1 MSTDVDAIVI
11 GGGLV
16 GSAIAYGFARLGRRA
31 AVLDEGDVAYR
42 ATRGNFGLVWVQG
55 KGDGVP
61 EYARWSRLSADLWPA
76 FATEIRSAADIDVAH
91 ARPGGLHLCLGEDE
105 LAARDAMMQ
114 RLRRDAGNDGYEY
127 EMLDRRRAAELLP
140 GIGPAVAGAS
150 YTPYDG
156 HADPLLLLRALHRLL
171 PESGGFYRPGSRI
184 DAIDAGPRRF
194 AVRTPAGIV
203 AAPCLVLAAGLGN
216 RTLAAMLGLNVPVT
230 PLKGQIMVTER
241 IDAAAAL
248 GPAAFAMP
256 TTSIRQ
262 TADGGV
268 MVGDSHEDA
277 GFDTA
282 STIPVMRQIAARA
295 VASFPFLRE
304 VQIVRSWA
312 ALRVMT
318 PDGLPV
324 YQESRDYPGAFV
336 ATCHSGVTL
345 AAAHAL
351 HLAPALAGGTGVP
364 EELAARFGDRR
375 FGVPAAA

>member
-1 MSTDVDAIVI
+1 MNADVDAIVI

-16 GSAIAYGFARLGRRA
+16 GSAIAYGFGRLGKRV

-76 FATEIRSAADIDVAH
+76 FAAELKAAAGIDVAH
-91 ARPGGLHLCLGEDE
+91 TKPGGLHLCLGEDE

-114 RLRRDAGNDGYEY
+114 RLRREAGNAGYEY
-127 EMLDRRRAAELLP
+127 EMLDHRRVAELLP
-140 GIGPAVAGAS
+140 GAGPAVAGAS

-156 HADPLLLLRALHRLL
+156 HANPLLLLRALHRLL
-171 PESGGFYRPGSRI
+171 PESGGFYRPGGRI
-184 DAIDAGPRRF
+184 EAIDAAPRRF
-194 AVRTPAGIV
+194 AVRTPAGLV

-216 RTLAAMLGLNVPVT
+216 RTLGAMLGLNVPVT

-241 IDAAAAL
+241 IDAAAA
-248 GPAAFAMP
+248 GAAFAMP

-268 MVGDSHEDA
+268 MLGDSHEDA

-282 STIPVMRQIAARA
+282 SSVPVMRQIAERA
-295 VASFPFLRE
+295 VASFPFLRD
-304 VQIVRSWA
+304 VQVVRSWA

-324 YQESRDYPGAFV
+324 YQESRLYPGAFV
-336 ATCHSGVTL
+336 GTCHSGVTL

-351 HLAPALAGGTGVP
+351 HLAPALAGGDGIP
-364 EELAARFGDRR
+364 EELAARFGDGR